1 MSHQINLFN
10 PALKVKRSW
19 ANATA
24 LVVLVVAT
32 IAALS
37 TYGVLLG
44 RKVQAAEARAAVT
57 AAEVKKVRDQL
68 VREAA
73 AVRQEP
79 SRALA
84 DEVARLEQAAAV
96 RQQIVSRLQGS
107 EVGSVEGFGRYLEA
121 LARQRIAG
129 VWLTGVSVSGQGS
142 GDVFIRGRALSPELL
157 PQYIQ
162 VLNGEQALRGKVINE
177 MKMAERSEE
186 RLPASAA
193 TSGQAGSS
201 AVSPAGS
208 PLASASAQR
217 LVPTKYI
224 EFSLGSRPTS
234 SVSSGG

>member
-10 PALKVKRSW
+10 PALRVRRSW
-19 ANATA
+19 ANATT
-24 LVVLVVAT
+24 LLVLVVAT
-32 IAALS
+32 IVVLS
-37 TYGVLLG
+37 AYGALLG
-44 RKVQAAEARAAVT
+44 RKVQSAEARAAVT
-57 AAEVKKVRDQL
+57 TAEVRKVRDQL

-121 LARQRIAG
+121 LARQRTAG
-129 VWLTGVSVSGQGS
+129 VWLTGVSISGLGS

-177 MKMAERSEE
+177 MKMTERTED
-186 RLPASAA
+186 RLPASPG
-193 TSGQAGSS
+193 TTNQAGI
-201 AVSPAGS
+201 AGSPAGA
-208 PLASASAQR
+208 PVAAANAPR
-217 LVPTKYI
+217 LVPAKYI
-224 EFSLGSRPTS
+224 EFSLGSRPAS
-234 SVSSGG
+234 SASPGG